1 MKTITIGQCNTSG
14 SWTKYYDPYPDTHSA
29 FYISSN
35 SESYRV
41 HNLLLGFDILLSRDT
56 FEGAKLTTML
66 SNEVLNH
73 DEIWQYANS
82 LVLANITAEEY
93 INAVDETLLK
103 VAYKAFD
110 KGADY
115 VRKELKS
122 LLDIKN

>member
-1 MKTITIGQCNTSG
+1 MTITIGQCNTSG

-35 SESYRV
+35 SESYRL
-41 HNLLLGFDILLSRDT
+41 HNLLLGFDILLSKDT

-73 DEIWQYANS
+73 TKIWQYANS
-82 LVLANITAEEY
+82 LVLANITAEDY
-93 INAVDETLLK
+93 INAVNKTLSK

-110 KGADY
+110 KGANY

-122 LLDIKN
+122 LLDIK

>member
-1 MKTITIGQCNTSG
+1 METITIGQCKTSG
-14 SWTKYYDPYPDTHSA
+14 SWTKYYDSYPDTRGT
-29 FYISSN
+29 FYISRN
-35 SESYRV
+35 SESYRL

-73 DEIWQYANS
+73 TKIWQYANS

-93 INAVDETLLK
+93 INALNETLQK

-110 KGADY
+110 ECANY
-115 VRKELKS
+115 VRKELKL

>member
-1 MKTITIGQCNTSG
+1 MKTITIGQCKTFG

-35 SESYRV
+35 SESYRL

-73 DEIWQYANS
+73 TKIWQYANS
-82 LVLANITAEEY
+82 LVLANITAEDY
-93 INAVDETLLK
+93 INAVDKTLSK

-110 KGADY
+110 KGANY

-122 LLDIKN
+122 LLDIK

>member
-1 MKTITIGQCNTSG
+1 MKTITIGQCKTSG

-73 DEIWQYANS
+73 TKIWQYANS

-93 INAVDETLLK
+93 INAVNKTLSK

-110 KGADY
+110 KGANY

-122 LLDIKN
+122 LLDIK

>member
-1 MKTITIGQCNTSG
+1 MKTITIGQCKTFG

-29 FYISSN
+29 FYISRN

-93 INAVDETLLK
+93 INAMDETLSK
-103 VAYKAFD
+103 VADKAFD
-110 KGADY
+110 KGANY

>member
-14 SWTKYYDPYPDTHSA
+14 SLTKYYDPYPDTHSA

-35 SESYRV
+35 SESYWL

-56 FEGAKLTTML
+56 FEGAKLTSML

-73 DEIWQYANS
+73 TKIWQYANS

-93 INAVDETLLK
+93 INAVNKTLSK

-110 KGADY
+110 KGANY

>member
-1 MKTITIGQCNTSG
+1 MKTIIIGECNTSG
-14 SWTKYYDPYPDTHSA
+14 SWTVCYNPYPDTHSA

-35 SESYRV
+35 SESYRL

-73 DEIWQYANS
+73 TKIWQYANS

-93 INAVDETLLK
+93 INAVDETLQQ
-103 VAYKAFD
+103 VEHEAFN
-110 KGADY
+110 AAANY

>member
-1 MKTITIGQCNTSG
+1 METITIGQCNTSG

-35 SESYRV
+35 SESYRL
-41 HNLLLGFDILLSRDT
+41 HNLLLGFDILLSKDT

-73 DEIWQYANS
+73 TKIWQYANS
-82 LVLANITAEEY
+82 LVLANITAEDY
-93 INAVDETLLK
+93 INAVNKTLSK

-110 KGADY
+110 KGANY

-122 LLDIKN
+122 LLDIK

>member
-1 MKTITIGQCNTSG
+1 MKTITIGQCKTSG

-93 INAVDETLLK
+93 INAVNKTLSK

-110 KGADY
+110 KGANY

-122 LLDIKN
+122 LLDIK